1 MSFIKVMKAKR
12 KKELEENVL
21 HKRNEGQMEDRA

>member
-12 KKELEENVL
+12 KIELEENVL
-21 HKRNEGQMEDRA
+21 HKRNEDQKEEGV